1 MRKKVWK
8 ILKYILIV
16 VGCILLIIVAAIYS
30 LRFAWVQNFV
40 KDKLVNYLE
49 DKIQTKVELDRVYV
63 GFPNTIEIEN
73 LYLQGQDVDTLLYV
87 NELGIGLNF
96 PKLLKNTAQ
105 FSSIDL
111 DGLSANVV
119 KRADSTFNF
128 DYIINAFATEE
139 EEKESKPFVIDLDKI
154 HLQNLNV
161 NYTDYSNK
169 NDIAVKL
176 TNLKTVVKTFDLE
189 QNDYAIDFVEAK
201 GLKLLFNQEL
211 LEEVAQNVKE
221 TVDSLEQNQPLKVG
235 INRLDLQDFDILYD
249 DENTA
254 THAKVVFSELNAKIN
269 TLDLPNMGFDVR
281 NFTFK
286 DAFVEVLFASDDTEQ
301 PLSQETTEDS

>member
-1 MRKKVWK
+1 
-8 ILKYILIV
+8 
-16 VGCILLIIVAAIYS
+16 
-30 LRFAWVQNFV
+30 
-40 KDKLVNYLE
+40 YLE

-63 GFPNTIEIEN
+63 VFPNKIEIEN
-73 LYLQGQDVDTLLYV
+73 LYLEEQNSDTLLYV
-87 NELGIGLNF
+87 HKLGIGLNF

-128 DYIINAFATEE
+128 DYIINAFATEEE

-201 GLKLLFNQEL
+201 GLKLLF
-211 LEEVAQNVKE
+211 
-221 TVDSLEQNQPLKVG
+221 
-235 INRLDLQDFDILYD
+235 
-249 DENTA
+249 
-254 THAKVVFSELNAKIN
+254 
-269 TLDLPNMGFDVR
+269 
-281 NFTFK
+281 
-286 DAFVEVLFASDDTEQ
+286 
-301 PLSQETTEDS
+301 